1 MTGEVARNPATVSAP
16 SAAPEAAPQ
25 EAAPRLRPPIEIS
38 TDLSGKLG
46 QTLDADVLGAL
57 MDGCIE
63 IDASDL
69 HMTVGQNP
77 VFRRHGRFHELVGYR
92 PFTHDDMLAAV
103 GLLIGEET
111 GDNPYWARFREHGGC
126 DIGREYEKKA
136 RFRVSVFQQ
145 RQHPAVAL
153 RLIPYEML
161 SFEQLGLSPEHI
173 KQLLHRPR
181 GVVLLTG
188 PTGCGKT
195 TTIASM
201 INYINEERDCHII
214 TVEDP
219 IEYYHESKKSIINQR
234 EVGVDVSSFAECVV
248 RNMRSDPD
256 VILVGEMRDLE
267 TMRACLQA
275 AETGHLVF
283 STLHTVSAPKTVD
296 RLVTA
301 FPAIEQDEIR
311 AMTST
316 SLAAV
321 ISEELIPR
329 IDKDGRIAAF
339 EIMMGEPAGS
349 AAVGNLIRE
358 RKVSQMRTAIQSAS
372 ALGMQLL
379 ESHLAKLVRNG
390 NISFDE
396 AFNRS
401 NEKNDFLN
409 FVGDEYVPQEY
420 RSQLLD

>member
-1 MTGEVARNPATVSAP
+1 
-16 SAAPEAAPQ
+16 
-25 EAAPRLRPPIEIS
+25 
-38 TDLSGKLG
+38 
-46 QTLDADVLGAL
+46 
-57 MDGCIE
+57 
-63 IDASDL
+63 
-69 HMTVGQNP
+69 
-77 VFRRHGRFHELVGYR
+77 
-92 PFTHDDMLAAV
+92 
-103 GLLIGEET
+103 
-111 GDNPYWARFREHGGC
+111 
-126 DIGREYEKKA
+126 
-136 RFRVSVFQQ
+136 
-145 RQHPAVAL
+145 
-153 RLIPYEML
+153 
-161 SFEQLGLSPEHI
+161 LGLSPEHI

-181 GVVLLTG
+181 GVILLTG

-201 INYINEERDCHII
+201 IDYINRERDCHII
-214 TVEDP
+214 SVEDP
-219 IEYYHESKKSIINQR
+219 IEYYHESKRSIINQR
-234 EVGVDVSSFAECVV
+234 EVGIDVSSFAECVV

-256 VILVGEMRDLE
+256 VMLVGEMRDLE

-301 FPAIEQDEIR
+301 FPAIEQEEIR

-390 NISFDE
+390 NISFEE

-401 NEKNDFLN
+401 NEKNDFMN

-420 RSQLLD
+420 RRQIMD